1 VGAANRGGD
10 DEDMISGINVTPLV
24 DIVLVL
30 LIIFMVTAKLIVNPA
45 LPIELPKA
53 ASGEPPPQGPLTIVI
68 GKDGALLVD
77 GATVD
82 EAALPALVKARKATA
97 PGGDV
102 NALISADLA
111 TQHGRVVKVMDL
123 LRREGI
129 SRFGISVSEDE
140 LAGPAPAK

>member
-1 VGAANRGGD
+1 MGANRSGD
-10 DEDMISGINVTPLV
+10 DEEMITGINVTPLV

-45 LPIELPKA
+45 LPIELPTA
-53 ASGEPPPQGPLTIVI
+53 TTGEPPAQGPLAIVLA
-68 GKDGALLVD
+68 KDGALSVD

-82 EAALPALVKARKATA
+82 DAALPALVRARKATT

-102 NALISADLA
+102 NVLLSADLA
-111 TQHGRVVKVMDL
+111 TQHGRVVKIMDL

-140 LAGPAPAK
+140 LAPVAPAP